1 MKIRKE
7 NLNCGNAE
15 CFYEGQVSKME
26 FWDLYD
32 GKRKPINRSIKRGE
46 QKRAGEFHIVVEVW
60 TINSKSEIL
69 VTLRDPKKDCYPNK
83 WENTGGSLL
92 SGETSRQGAVRE
104 LFEETGILAL
114 ESELILLGTRKEQ
127 SIFIDIFLLRHDI
140 EIENITLQTG
150 ETIDAKWVTLG
161 RLDEIIEDGSL
172 AQPTG
177 ERLQFVREE
186 FKKHYSS

>member
-1 MKIRKE
+1 
-7 NLNCGNAE
+7 
-15 CFYEGQVSKME
+15 ME

-32 GKRKPINRSIKRGE
+32 ENRNPINRSFKRGE

-60 TINSKSEIL
+60 TINSNGDIL
-69 VTLRDPKKDCYPNK
+69 VTLRDPEKELYPNK

-114 ESELILLGTRKEQ
+114 ENELILLGAKKEQ
-127 SIFIDIFLLRHDI
+127 SAFVDIYLLKHDI
-140 EIENITLQTG
+140 EIEEIILRKG
-150 ETIDAKWVTLG
+150 ETIDAKWVSLD
-161 RLDEIIEDGSL
+161 RLDEMIEDGSL

-177 ERLQFVREE
+177 DRLQFVKEE
-186 FKKHYSS
+186 FERHYYSCRPDI